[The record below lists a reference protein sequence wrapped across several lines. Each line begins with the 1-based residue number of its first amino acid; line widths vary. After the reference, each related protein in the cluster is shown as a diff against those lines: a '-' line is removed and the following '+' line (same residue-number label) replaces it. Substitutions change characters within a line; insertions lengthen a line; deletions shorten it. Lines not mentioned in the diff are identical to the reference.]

1 MKPFRQSHAPRKL
14 IWKPQVHNGHALQ
27 SDANIFDC
35 CWFHLNVKLFVRVMA
50 RTLLARTGSTSGQ
63 RWRQVQRWAMRKMKY
78 SHNAAC
84 HAGDWKL
91 WKHNASARAK
101 RRRMADGKW
110 EIGNGR
116 GQVYSCLTEN
126 QINRFYCFGLFIL
139 AIYRTRTVRTAHTWP
154 LCECASQSMSH
165 CRISVVH
172 PSFKAITYV
181 NSRNAKRITFHPKCE
196 WNAIYSMGIGH
207 VAHAHV

>member
-116 GQVYSCLTEN
+116 GQVYSCSVKNGKSN
-126 QINRFYCFGLFIL
+126 QSLLLFR
-139 AIYRTRTVRTAHTWP
+139 AIYTCDIPHTYSAHSTHMAALWMCIAIDVT
-154 LCECASQSMSH
+154 LSHFSRASIIQGDYI
-165 CRISVVH
+165 C
-172 PSFKAITYV
+172 K
-181 NSRNAKRITFHPKCE
+181 
-196 WNAIYSMGIGH
+196 
-207 VAHAHV
+207 